1 MPVTEQLVAE
11 LSAIYQE
18 QADKKK
24 TVVFKDPITE
34 EEKFQHF
41 EENKNENDDEVD
53 KVSELSKE

>member
-34 EEKFQHF
+34 EEKF
-41 EENKNENDDEVD
+41 
-53 KVSELSKE
+53 

>member
-18 QADKKK
+18 QVDKKK

-34 EEKFQHF
+34 EEKF
-41 EENKNENDDEVD
+41 
-53 KVSELSKE
+53 